1 MMDKMEKIR
10 GWLDERTGY
19 RNILQH
25 VLEENI
31 PCGSRWRYVWGST
44 LVFTLTI
51 QVITGLVLWMAYSP
65 SSQTAWASVYYIQY
79 EMQGVWLLRGM
90 HHFAAQVMILL
101 LGLHLLQ
108 VVVDNAY
115 TAPREVNF
123 WFGLILLHLV
133 LALSLT
139 GYLLPWD
146 QKGFWATKVAT
157 NILIIAPGFGEDLA
171 RLLIGGTEYGHHTL
185 TRFFALHAGV
195 LPLLVFALLGGHIYL
210 FRRHGIKTRFRPQVD
225 EKFWPEQV
233 LKDAVA
239 CLVVLATLLVLIY
252 RNRIFNLEG
261 PLGAELGA
269 PADPTEPYSAAR
281 PEWYFLFMFQFL
293 KLFPGG
299 TEVWGAI
306 IIPNL
311 VLLFLFL
318 MPLLGRYKWGHRL
331 NLGAM
336 GGLAAGAVL
345 LTFMALQYDR
355 QDPEYQAAVRQAH
368 QESQRAALLA
378 QSPIGVPMGGGLA
391 LLRNDP
397 LTQGPKLFARN
408 CASCHRY
415 DGHDGLGRTLAETP
429 TASDLKGFG
438 SREWLTGLLDPKQFG
453 SPRYFGG
460 TAFTNGAM
468 ARFLRLKVAKYS
480 PEDRDNLKKVVL
492 AVSAEAQL
500 PAQKQVD
507 HQEAK
512 IIEEGRGLLQ
522 DRLKCTDCHRFHG
535 DQAKA
540 NAPDLTGYGS
550 REWLTGFLNNPA
562 HPRFYGTKNDRMPA
576 FGEQHILDD
585 HAIGLIADWLRDDY
599 FMPEKQQIE
608 VAGQGRRELSGNQ

>member
-1 MMDKMEKIR
+1 MMDRIR

-19 RNILQH
+19 RKILQH
-25 VLEENI
+25 MLEENI

-44 LVFTLTI
+44 LVFTLVI

-79 EMQGVWLLRGM
+79 EMQGGWLLRGM

-146 QKGFWATKVAT
+146 QKGYWATKVAT
-157 NILIIAPGFGEDLA
+157 NILSIAPFFGEEVA
-171 RLLIGGTEYGHHTL
+171 RLLMGGSEYGHHTL

-210 FRRHGIKTRFRPQVD
+210 FRRHGIKTKVRPKAD

-239 CLVVLATLLVLIY
+239 CLVVLAVILVLIF
-252 RNRIFNLEG
+252 RNRLFNLEG

-336 GGLAAGAVL
+336 GGLAAGAVV
-345 LTFMALQYDR
+345 LTVMAIQEDR
-355 QDPEYQAAVRQAH
+355 SDPEYLAASRQAH
-368 QESQRAALLA
+368 QESHRAAVLA
-378 QSPIGVPMGGGLA
+378 QSPQGIPVAGGLA

-397 LTQGPKLFARN
+397 LIQGPKLFAHN

-415 DGHDGLGRTLAETP
+415 DGHDGTGRVTQEAP
-429 TASDLKGFG
+429 SAPDLKGFA
-438 SREWLTGLLDPKQFG
+438 SREWLTGLLDPKQYV

-468 ARFLRLKVAKYS
+468 ARFLRLRVAKYS
-480 PEDRDNLKKVVL
+480 PEDQENLKKGIMAL
-492 AVSAEAQL
+492 SAEAQL
-500 PAQKQVD
+500 PAQQEID
-507 HQEAK
+507 HKDAK
-512 IIEEGRGLLQ
+512 VIEEGRSLLR
-522 DRLKCTDCHRFHG
+522 DRLKCTDCHRFHN
-535 DQAKA
+535 DAPKA
-540 NAPDLTGYGS
+540 SGPDLTGYGS
-550 REWLTGFLNNPA
+550 REWLIGILNNPA
-562 HPRFYGTKNDRMPA
+562 HPRYYGKRNDRMPA
-576 FGEQHILDD
+576 FGEQQILDENSL
-585 HAIGLIADWLRDDY
+585 GLIADWLRADY
-599 FMPEKQQIE
+599 YMPERQQTGI
-608 VAGQGRRELSGNQ
+608 AGQQPPNRDHESAK